1 MSYVQIRYR
10 LSSQGCLGRTRKP
23 RAVISC
29 IYQINQYLRFYFAPR
44 DVWVRGMHDM
54 ILRRCMAPF
63 SRYTHVYSISSVL
76 YVNCILFGVFSDFG
90 MARDVYETDYY
101 RKEGKGIKIVPC
113 KKYVCK
119 FKQVELVCDCM
130 YVACLKL

>member
-1 MSYVQIRYR
+1 
-10 LSSQGCLGRTRKP
+10 
-23 RAVISC
+23 
-29 IYQINQYLRFYFAPR
+29 
-44 DVWVRGMHDM
+44 M

-101 RKEGKGIKIVPC
+101 RKGGKGIKIVPC

-119 FKQVELVCDCM
+119 FKQVELACDCM